1 MVEDV
6 IDRLRCLGYEYRH
19 EDRDAVEYSALMAE
33 EYVLNSCNLSVIPE
47 GLKTLAV
54 DFACGEF
61 LKAMRD
67 TGMLKGF
74 DINAAVRIVKE
85 GDVSVTYSDGD
96 GGRENFDSLIKYLI
110 KGREG
115 ELASYRVLKW

>member
-1 MVEDV
+1 MEDV
-6 IDRLRCLGYEYRH
+6 IERLRCLGYEYRC
-19 EDRDAVEYSALMAE
+19 EDRDAIEYSVLMAE
-33 EYVLNSCNLSVIPE
+33 EYILNSCNLSIIPE
-47 GLKTLAV
+47 ELRTLSV
-54 DFACGEF
+54 DAACGEF
-61 LKAMRD
+61 LKSMRD

-74 DINAAVRIVKE
+74 DTNAAVRIVKE

-96 GGRENFDSLIKYLI
+96 GARENFDSLIKYLM